1 MNFEGKNLWN
11 YSNKMFRFQRVSGI
25 HICLFCF
32 CCGIFVHRCCS
43 SPTCAECDGAAF
55 PKQGPLYSGSQ
66 GCGTREARL
75 LLLPASSTD
84 RSRTTA
90 TSLHSDANWDPL
102 LSLPLLCLD
111 FSLCSCLLS
120 AEPSLYTAGLALAHS
135 PASRA
140 LQAGNKLN
148 LQPLTTSPI
157 HVHSSPLW
165 ESWAAP
171 SGQPSAHFTILKS
184 HQASTENLAL

>member
-102 LSLPLLCLD
+102 LSL
-111 FSLCSCLLS
+111 S
-120 AEPSLYTAGLALAHS
+120 
-135 PASRA
+135 
-140 LQAGNKLN
+140 
-148 LQPLTTSPI
+148 
-157 HVHSSPLW
+157 HSS
-165 ESWAAP
+165 
-171 SGQPSAHFTILKS
+171 
-184 HQASTENLAL
+184 ASTSHSAPVCFQLNPLCTLQVWPWHILQLPVLCRQEINWIYSL